1 MGPVD
6 LIPGVCPTRPPV
18 VTRSGRMVDGS
29 EVEEEVDDGSEV
41 DGTEVVEEEEEEEEE
56 AEEEEV
62 EEEEAMFIRKCV
74 TLGCIWSPYVE
85 DVGGLVPAL
94 AAALGG
100 TSSSLFKEGAAGG
113 VASKLFSS
121 SYSSSDGSSTSP
133 LGRQPK

>member
-1 MGPVD
+1 
-6 LIPGVCPTRPPV
+6 
-18 VTRSGRMVDGS
+18 MVDGS

-85 DVGGLVPAL
+85 DVGGLVPAPL